1 MSVDILQYGD
11 LACALILVSLLPFVR
26 PARRLPVP
34 WRVAGAL
41 IFAILC
47 LVEIH
52 GVSLAGFVR
61 GAIGDPAV
69 TTTLLLLARLY
80 TWAGGRSLVDDG
92 DRRALFIGIAIA
104 GVLLYPMALG
114 LGRFDPYGLGYDSEL
129 PAILAAVLTGIALA
143 RSRAALAWL
152 LVLPILAWDFS
163 LLESDNLWNYFLDPL
178 IVIYSLGW
186 ALRRGIG
193 YWQAKRSGA

>member
-1 MSVDILQYGD
+1 MSAAMLQYGS
-11 LACALILVSLLPFVR
+11 LACALLPVSLLPFVP
-26 PARRLPVP
+26 PARRLPPP
-34 WRVAGAL
+34 WRVAAAL
-41 IFAILC
+41 ILGILC
-47 LVEIH
+47 LVDIH

-69 TTTLLLLARLY
+69 TTTALLLARLY
-80 TWAGGRSLVDDG
+80 VWAGGRPLADDG
-92 DRRALFIGIAIA
+92 DRRALFIGVAIA

-114 LGRFDPYGLGYDSEL
+114 LGRFDPYGLGYNSEL
-129 PAILAAVLTGIALA
+129 PATVVVVLTGIALV
-143 RSRAALAWL
+143 RSRPFVAWL
-152 LVLPILAWDFS
+152 LVLPMLAWDFS

-186 ALRRGIG
+186 GFSRAIA